1 MYIAIQ
7 SNNDEMLLVQ
17 PTSLYGKSGGSAID
31 INASGILLADDDNVI
46 QLSSNGVTLPYGDH
60 NYVLTSNGSTI
71 NMGNYAT

>member
-7 SNNDEMLLVQ
+7 SNNDKMLLVQ

-31 INASGILLADDDNVI
+31 INASGILLTDDDNVI
-46 QLSSNGVTLPYGDH
+46 RLSSNGVTLPYGDH